1 MPSPLHAPARHSQSL
16 SNATLSKLGAHVR
29 VPSYDR
35 TTITPAIVHIG
46 VGGFHRAHQAVYLD
60 ELAERG
66 ISTGWGVIGVTLR
79 RRAMKD
85 ALEPQDGLFTVVER
99 GDEQDVARVVGSI
112 AAVLFAPEEPDAV
125 LAALSDPRTRIV
137 TLTITGNGY
146 HLDPKTGR
154 LADDADVRADLA
166 QPARPRTA
174 PGYVVESLD
183 RRRRAG
189 TPPFTV
195 LSCDNVPDNGAAA
208 RAAVVGLAEARDPDL
223 AAWIDAEV
231 AFPRTV
237 VDRITPETSPGAYEL
252 VVRSF
257 GVDDRWP
264 VVTESFS
271 QWIVEDRFCNGRP
284 PLDEVGVQ
292 FVDDVEPYERM
303 KKRLL
308 NASHSALG
316 YVGYLLGHRDTA
328 GAMTDALMRSYL
340 DRLMEDEIAPLLPP
354 VPGVDLDEYRATL
367 LARFSNEKV
376 GDQLERLCGRGSTKM
391 PAYLLPS
398 IVEARRQA
406 RPHELLTLAVA
417 AWVRYLRGVDLD
429 GREISIKDARLDELQ
444 RMAIEGG
451 NDPAPFMANSRVFG
465 RLADDPML
473 VGSVARILAA
483 LDRDGLRPTV
493 EAFLRAEPGRLA
505 A

>member
-1 MPSPLHAPARHSQSL
+1 MSTPLRAPARHSQSL

-35 TTITPAIVHIG
+35 ATITPAIVHIG

-66 ISTGWGVIGVTLR
+66 ISTDWGVIGVALR
-79 RRAMKD
+79 HRAMKD

-99 GDEQDVARVVGSI
+99 DDEQDVARVVGSI
-112 AAVLFAPEEPDAV
+112 AAVLFAPEEPEAV
-125 LAALSDPRTRIV
+125 LTALSDPQTRIV

-146 HLDPKTGR
+146 HLDPETGR
-154 LADDADVRADLA
+154 LADGADVRADLA
-166 QPARPRTA
+166 EPARPRTA
-174 PGYVVESLD
+174 LGYLVESLD

-189 TPPFTV
+189 IRPFTV
-195 LSCDNVPDNGAAA
+195 LSCDNVPDNGATAHL
-208 RAAVVGLAEARDPDL
+208 AVVGLAEARDPEL

-231 AFPRTV
+231 AFPRTM
-237 VDRITPETSPGAYEL
+237 VDRITPETGADAYDL
-252 VVRSF
+252 VGRSF

-264 VVTESFS
+264 VVTEPFS

-284 PLDEVGVQ
+284 PLEEVGVQ

-328 GAMTDALMRSYL
+328 GAMTDPLMRSYL
-340 DRLMEDEIAPLLPP
+340 DRLMEDEIAPLLPQ

-367 LARFSNEKV
+367 LTRFSNGKV
-376 GDQLERLCGRGSTKM
+376 GDQLERLCGRGSTKV

-398 IVEARRQA
+398 IVEARQQA
-406 RPHELLTLAVA
+406 RPHELLNLAVA

-444 RMAIEGG
+444 PMAIAGG
-451 NDPAPFMANSRVFG
+451 DDPAPFMANSRVFG
-465 RLADDPML
+465 WLADDPML
-473 VGSVARILAA
+473 VRSVARILTA
-483 LDRDGLRPTV
+483 LERDGLRPTV
-493 EAFLRAEPGRLA
+493 EAFLRAEAGRLA

>member
-1 MPSPLHAPARHSQSL
+1 MSTSLRAPARNSQSL
-16 SNATLSKLGAHVR
+16 SNATLCKLGAHVR

-35 TTITPAIVHIG
+35 ATITPAIVHIG

-66 ISTGWGVIGVTLR
+66 ISTDWGVIGVALR
-79 RRAMKD
+79 GRAIKD

-125 LAALSDPRTRIV
+125 LAALSDARTRIV

-146 HLDPKTGR
+146 HLDPETGR

-166 QPARPRTA
+166 EPARPGTA
-174 PGYVVESLD
+174 AGYVVEALD

-189 TPPFTV
+189 IPPFTV
-195 LSCDNVPDNGAAA
+195 LSCDNVPDNGATA
-208 RAAVVGLAEARDPDL
+208 RAAVVGLAQARDANL
-223 AAWIDAEV
+223 AAWIEAEV
-231 AFPRTV
+231 AFPRTM
-237 VDRITPETSPGAYEL
+237 VDRITPETGADAYEL
-252 VVRSF
+252 VRQAF

-271 QWIVEDRFCNGRP
+271 QWVVEDRFCNGRP
-284 PLDEVGVQ
+284 PLEQVGVQ

-328 GAMTDALMRSYL
+328 GAMTDPLLHSYL
-340 DRLMEDEIAPLLPP
+340 DRLMGDEIAPLLPP

-367 LARFSNEKV
+367 LTRFANEKV
-376 GDQLERLCGRGSTKM
+376 GDQLERLCGRGSTKV
-391 PAYLLPS
+391 PSYLLPS
-398 IVEARRQA
+398 IVEARQQA
-406 RPHELLTLAVA
+406 RPHELLNLAVA

-429 GREISIKDARLDELQ
+429 GREISINDARLDELQ
-444 RMAIEGG
+444 PMAIAGG
-451 NDPAPFMANSRVFG
+451 DDPAPFMANSRVFG
-465 RLADDPML
+465 WLADDPML
-473 VGSVARILAA
+473 VRSVARILAA
-483 LDRDGLRPTV
+483 LERDGLRFTV
-493 EAFLRAEPGRLA
+493 EAFLRAGAGRLA